1 MEATAPV
8 SLIRPDIAVQA
19 TPDYV
24 DGDAIGPKIT
34 LANFA
39 RYSGGSGVISRL
51 QLRAKNSGG
60 IVVQSF
66 LHIFDSDPSA
76 TTVTDNGALT
86 IAAGD
91 HAKILKTIPIAA
103 ADWAAPKGASPWYT
117 CEAIGRYGLMEYL
130 EYKLPSGRDLVLI
143 WEADGTINF
152 GAPDDAAMVIAQF
165 PS

>member
-91 HAKILKTIPIAA
+91 YAQNLKTNPIEIPRR
-103 ADWAAPKGASPWYT
+103 
-117 CEAIGRYGLMEYL
+117 IG
-130 EYKLPSGRDLVLI
+130 
-143 WEADGTINF
+143 
-152 GAPDDAAMVIAQF
+152 
-165 PS
+165 